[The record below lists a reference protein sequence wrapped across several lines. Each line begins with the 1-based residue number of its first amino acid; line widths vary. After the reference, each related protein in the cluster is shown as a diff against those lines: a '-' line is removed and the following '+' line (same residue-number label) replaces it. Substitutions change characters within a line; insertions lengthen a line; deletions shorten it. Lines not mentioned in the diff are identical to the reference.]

1 MKKVEPRHV
10 ILSVDTLLDSWV
22 KVQRVH
28 YQQTMRDGSVV
39 QLDREVSSRGDGVT
53 TLLYHPGRETVL
65 LLRQPRIVSTLRGDP
80 VGETLEACSGLVG
93 DATLEEAARREVAE
107 ETGYEA
113 GKMTFVG
120 SVIESP
126 GGASDFIH
134 LFLAEYG
141 NERAGAGGGLSE
153 EGEDIEV
160 LEFSLKE
167 ALKLM
172 REGTIRDARTMLLLQ
187 HLALFGA

>member
-65 LLRQPRIVSTLRGDP
+65 LLRQPRWFLRS
-80 VGETLEACSGLVG
+80 C
-93 DATLEEAARREVAE
+93 
-107 ETGYEA
+107 
-113 GKMTFVG
+113 
-120 SVIESP
+120 
-126 GGASDFIH
+126 
-134 LFLAEYG
+134 
-141 NERAGAGGGLSE
+141 
-153 EGEDIEV
+153 
-160 LEFSLKE
+160 
-167 ALKLM
+167 
-172 REGTIRDARTMLLLQ
+172 IRSRLCMPIISAPTQRLRPA
-187 HLALFGA
+187 H